1 MDSKSIHFSCT
12 QCGKCCHDLRLP
24 LSLDEAEIWLKDN
37 GGIEIFVE
45 AIPWPSEP
53 PNDNLQAAHRRGRS
67 FPAKCGDLPIRVIA
81 TLVASFN
88 GPCPNLLD
96 DMRCGAYEK
105 RPGVC
110 RIYPAEVN
118 PSLELVPSTKSC
130 PPEAWTNEKPVY
142 VSGGRL
148 MDVVTVELIKQAR
161 QADIVD
167 AFRKDDI
174 CSTLGLRHC
183 ALANEGFSVF
193 KVDREIALYALEKS
207 RNREADGIGASEW
220 TFVSNQRKSVD
231 TLNSIEA
238 RCIFAAGDSE
248 GVHGYFGFHVAA
260 P

>member
-1 MDSKSIHFSCT
+1 
-12 QCGKCCHDLRLP
+12 
-24 LSLDEAEIWLKDN
+24 
-37 GGIEIFVE
+37 
-45 AIPWPSEP
+45 
-53 PNDNLQAAHRRGRS
+53 
-67 FPAKCGDLPIRVIA
+67 
-81 TLVASFN
+81 
-88 GPCPNLLD
+88 
-96 DMRCGAYEK
+96 
-105 RPGVC
+105 
-110 RIYPAEVN
+110 
-118 PSLELVPSTKSC
+118 
-130 PPEAWTNEKPVY
+130 
-142 VSGGRL
+142 